1 MKGIIASDAF
11 GLCEGRK
18 NYRHT
23 ASLPLI
29 APAWSRCC
37 QCTLIALRGATP
49 HRPQRL
55 VRCASLNSSCSPWCQ
70 PAFCGSTYHHK
81 RMAAWP
87 ARWGVAAE
95 TRRAAAAVAT
105 PGPGKLKRGAIDK
118 VVWTHCNNLA
128 CDCGLHG
135 FYSHVWEVGHDCP
148 LNARQP
154 AEHATLLAVKAL
166 QGSHA
171 AGLRLLDASTGA
183 VSTPS
188 TIHALHHCGGAC
200 SAETGVSTGTACA
213 ERNLHIPLDAQRHAT
228 VATAG
233 QRA

>member
-1 MKGIIASDAF
+1 M
-11 GLCEGRK
+11 
-18 NYRHT
+18 
-23 ASLPLI
+23 
-29 APAWSRCC
+29 
-37 QCTLIALRGATP
+37 
-49 HRPQRL
+49 
-55 VRCASLNSSCSPWCQ
+55 
-70 PAFCGSTYHHK
+70 
-81 RMAAWP
+81 
-87 ARWGVAAE
+87 
-95 TRRAAAAVAT
+95 AT

-213 ERNLHIPLDAQRHAT
+213 KRNLHIPLDAQRHAT